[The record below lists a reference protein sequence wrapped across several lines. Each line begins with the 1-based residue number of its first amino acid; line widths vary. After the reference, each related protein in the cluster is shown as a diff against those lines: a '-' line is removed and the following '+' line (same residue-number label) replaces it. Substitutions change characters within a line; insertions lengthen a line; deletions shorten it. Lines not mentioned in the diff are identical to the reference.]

1 MEGGTGARREGGG
14 GADMNPH
21 FPSDLRIQENSRANA
36 QKTLR
41 GRMKSWTRREGV
53 GGDQWLLDEEGGLR
67 GREVW

>member
-1 MEGGTGARREGGG
+1 
-14 GADMNPH
+14 MNPH